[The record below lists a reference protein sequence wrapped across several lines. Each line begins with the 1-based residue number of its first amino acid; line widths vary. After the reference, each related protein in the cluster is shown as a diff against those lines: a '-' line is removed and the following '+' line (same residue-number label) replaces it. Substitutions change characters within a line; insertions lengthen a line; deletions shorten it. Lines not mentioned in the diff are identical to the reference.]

1 MSDDQLR
8 PGDEGETGEA
18 PVAEDVCPDCDGTG
32 QQEGA
37 TCSTCAGTGRINE
50 GIGGA

>member
-8 PGDEGETGEA
+8 PGDQGQSDA
-18 PVAEDVCPDCDGTG
+18 AAVAEDVCPDCDGTG
-32 QQEGA
+32 ERDGD
-37 TCSTCAGTGRINE
+37 TCATCAGSGRIEE